1 MEVILLERIAK
12 LGQMG
17 DVVKVKP
24 GFARNFLLP
33 KKKALRATEA
43 NRKYFETKRAQLEAQ
58 NLAQRG
64 EAEKVSAKLDGLAVV
79 LIRQAGEGGQLY
91 GSVSARDIAA
101 AVTQAGFTVE
111 RRQVELNQPI
121 KAVGIHKVAVDLH
134 PEVRVTVTVNVAR
147 SPEEA
152 EIQAKTGTAVI
163 HGEQPKAEE
172 ETDQTA
178 EMFEEG
184 AAPSKEAEEAPAA
197 ETSASGAEPAP
208 EVEASEPAEQGKS
221 KKQKK
226 KKS

>member
-24 GFARNFLLP
+24 GFARNYLLP

-43 NRKYFETKRAQLEAQ
+43 NKKYFEARRAQLEAQ
-58 NLAQRG
+58 NLELKS
-64 EAEKVSAKLDGLAVV
+64 EAEKVAAKLNGLAVV
-79 LIRQAGEGGQLY
+79 LIRQAGEAGQLY

-101 AVTQAGFTVE
+101 AVTGAGFTIE

-121 KAVGIHKVAVDLH
+121 KAIGLYKVAVDLH

-152 EIQAKTGTAVI
+152 EIQAKTGAAVI
-163 HGEQPKAEE
+163 HGEQPPAEE
-172 ETDQTA
+172 AAVVA
-178 EMFEEG
+178 EALFEEG
-184 AAPSKEAEEAPAA
+184 AGPHQEDKDTAKEPATGDQPA
-197 ETSASGAEPAP
+197 KSAS
-208 EVEASEPAEQGKS
+208 
-221 KKQKK
+221 
-226 KKS
+226 

>member
-24 GFARNFLLP
+24 GFARNYLLP

-43 NRKYFETKRAQLEAQ
+43 NKKYFEARRAQLEAQ
-58 NLAQRG
+58 NLELKA
-64 EAEKVSAKLDGLAVV
+64 EAEKVAAKLDGLAVV
-79 LIRQAGEGGQLY
+79 LIRQAGEAGQLY

-101 AVTQAGFTVE
+101 AVTQAGFTIE

-121 KAVGIHKVAVDLH
+121 KAVGLYKVAVDLH

-152 EIQAKTGTAVI
+152 EIQAKTGAAVI
-163 HGEQPKAEE
+163 HGEQPPAEE
-172 ETDQTA
+172 AAAVA
-178 EMFEEG
+178 EALFEEG
-184 AAPSKEAEEAPAA
+184 AGPRQEDKDTAKAPATGDQPA
-197 ETSASGAEPAP
+197 KSAS
-208 EVEASEPAEQGKS
+208 
-221 KKQKK
+221 
-226 KKS
+226 